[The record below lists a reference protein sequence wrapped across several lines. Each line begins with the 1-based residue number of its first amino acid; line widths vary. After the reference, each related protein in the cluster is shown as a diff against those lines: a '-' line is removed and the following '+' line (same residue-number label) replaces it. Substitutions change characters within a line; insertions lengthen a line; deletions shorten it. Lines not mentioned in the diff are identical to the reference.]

1 MNLDVV
7 HSFTEIKQL
16 FDDLI
21 YWDALVCNHLQQKE
35 CVYLHD
41 EVVSLWDGLFSIQH
55 QDSLKH
61 TRDNVRTLE
70 EIWGKTVL
78 L

>member
-1 MNLDVV
+1 MNLHEV
-7 HSFTEIKQL
+7 HNFTEMNQR

-21 YWDALVCNHLQQKE
+21 YWDALVCNHLQKKD
-35 CVYLHD
+35 CVYLHE
-41 EVVSLWDGLFSIQH
+41 EVVSLCYGLFSIQH

-61 TRDNVRTLE
+61 TRDNMHTLE
-70 EIWGKTVL
+70 EFWGKTVL